1 MTDIDTA
8 ALKTNFAAVGAHG
21 DDVAMFFYS
30 YLFLTYPQTR
40 EMFPPAMT
48 RQRDRLLTALGR
60 IVADVDNV
68 GQLVPYLGD
77 LGRDHRKFGAIADH
91 YPAVGDALLT
101 TLEHFSGSDWT
112 VQLAA
117 DWAAAYGIVSGAMI
131 EAAER
136 AAAVQ
141 PPYWDAEIVAVDHR
155 TFDIT
160 VLRVRTDE
168 PIPYVAG
175 QSLSVEH
182 RGVRPREW
190 RLYTPANAPGSSEIE
205 LHVRLI
211 SGGAV
216 SGSLVLAAAPGQQVR
231 LGAPFG
237 RLVVDT
243 SSDRPLLL
251 VAGGTG
257 LAPMRAIVDQLAAA
271 GRRRPTHLY
280 FGVRTAREAYDTAA
294 LDELERRHDWL
305 SVVTAVSDDS
315 RWPGRSGVIGRAVTA
330 DGDWSAAEVLVCGS
344 PPMVEATVKLLV
356 EAGVPDRQITFEE
369 FGEG

>member
-8 ALKTNFAAVGAHG
+8 ALKENFAAVGAHG
-21 DDVAMFFYS
+21 DDVARFFYS
-30 YLFLTYPQTR
+30 YLFLKYPETR

-60 IVADVDNV
+60 IVSDVDDV
-68 GQLVPYLGD
+68 GHLVPYLGD
-77 LGRDHRKFGAIADH
+77 LGRDHRKFGAIAGH
-91 YPAVGDALLT
+91 YPAVGDALLA
-101 TLEHFSGSDWT
+101 TLQQFSGPAWT
-112 VQLAA
+112 DRLAA
-117 DWAAAYGIVSGAMI
+117 DWAAAYGIVSDAMI
-131 EAAER
+131 AAAEQ
-136 AAAVQ
+136 AAASQ
-141 PPYWDAEIVAVDHR
+141 PPYWDAEIIDVDHR

-160 VLRVRTDE
+160 VMRVRTDE
-168 PIPYVAG
+168 PVPYLAG

-182 RGVRPREW
+182 LDVRPREW
-190 RLYTPANAPGSSEIE
+190 RLYTPANAPGGIEIE

-211 SGGAV
+211 SGGSV
-216 SGSLVLAAAPGQQVR
+216 SGSLVLAAAPGQRMR

-237 RLVVDT
+237 RLVVDPAA
-243 SSDRPLLL
+243 DQPLLL

-257 LAPMRAIVDQLAAA
+257 LAPMRAIIDQLAVS

-280 FGVRTAREAYDTAA
+280 VGVRTAREVYDAA
-294 LDELERRHDWL
+294 VLDELDRRHDWL

-315 RWPGRSGVIGRAVTA
+315 RWTGRSGVIGRTVTA

-344 PPMVEATVKLLV
+344 APMVEATVKLLV